1 MKALPDTM
9 TATADLLLSMHI
21 VVLLAFITVTA
32 LLMLV
37 TVMNRMR
44 VRPVQMSWRNGKLY
58 GLPTWPAIFA
68 ILVFGLLAGAVIR
81 GHDID
86 MTVMSGYVV
95 GATCWFAASVLSTTV
110 LVTDFGLI
118 LNVNNARK
126 ALSWGQV
133 VDYFEFTRGKQHG
146 FVFFYV
152 GPNGNR
158 RRMEVI
164 VSPRYL
170 PRFREIISEKLDTRF
185 ECAVKQVYGK
195 QALEG

>member
-1 MKALPDTM
+1 MF
-9 TATADLLLSMHI
+9 ATADILLSMHF
-21 VVLLAFITVTA
+21 VVLLAFITVTV

-37 TVMNRMR
+37 TVMNRFR
-44 VRPVQMSWRNGKLY
+44 VRSVQMSWRNGKFF
-58 GLPTWPAIFA
+58 GLPTWPAIFG
-68 ILVFGLLAGAVIR
+68 ILVFGLLVGAVIR
-81 GHDID
+81 GQDVD
-86 MTVMSGYVV
+86 MTMMAGYVV

-110 LVTDFGLI
+110 LVTDFCLV

-146 FVFFYV
+146 YVFFFA
-152 GPNGNR
+152 GPNGSR
-158 RRMEVI
+158 RRMEV
-164 VSPRYL
+164 VVPSRYA

-185 ECAVKQVYGK
+185 ECTVRQVYGK